1 MISMILVNLYK
12 SIFIYEFKIE
22 NSDFYG
28 FPYFNEKINNATIR
42 IGYSEFFFACIFE
55 MRINLYKLKNKLKQK
70 KLHYKL

>member
-42 IGYSEFFFACIFE
+42 IGYSEFFFV
-55 MRINLYKLKNKLKQK
+55 
-70 KLHYKL
+70 